1 MWTKRQLIEQA
12 YETFGLASYVF
23 DLSPEQ
29 MISALKNL
37 DSMMASWGA
46 IGIRLGYLLPS
57 SPDQSDLDQ
66 KSGLPDYANE
76 AVYMA
81 LAIKRA
87 PTVGKAIARETK
99 VDAKG
104 AYDRMLSKMASEK
117 LVEMQYPRNTPA
129 GAGNKPYRYERGPFL
144 PPPVDP
150 ITVSGDGPL
159 TLD

>member
-12 YETFGLASYVF
+12 YESFGLASYVF

-29 MISALKNL
+29 MISALNSL

-46 IGIRLGYLLPS
+46 VGVRLGYLLPS

-66 KSGLPDYANE
+66 ESGLPDYANE
-76 AVYMA
+76 AVFLA
-81 LAIKRA
+81 LAIRRA
-87 PTVGKAIARETK
+87 PTVGKALSRDTK

-104 AYDRMLSKMASEK
+104 AYDRMLAKMASEK
-117 LVEMQYPRNTPA
+117 VIPMQYPRMTPA

-144 PPPVDP
+144 PPPADP
-150 ITVSGDGPL
+150 ITVGGDGPL